1 MFDKFTDL
9 AKRSIVLSQD
19 EAISLGHDFIGTEHL
34 MLGLVGVPEGIA
46 GQVLNERGITAEAVR
61 AEAVRILE
69 AANVPATG
77 GRAAT
82 EALATIGIDVDEIRR
97 RAEENFGPG
106 RFYFP
111 RPAYT
116 EDAKTALKYTLREA
130 TALGHDDI
138 GTEHML
144 LGLIAA
150 DQGAGIQTLTALGT
164 DPAALRQDV
173 LARLTRQRDG

>member
-1 MFDKFTDL
+1 VFDKFTDL

-34 MLGLVGVPEGIA
+34 LLGLIGVREGIA
-46 GQVLNERGITAEAVR
+46 GQILSERGVTADRVRGQAVR
-61 AEAVRILE
+61 MLE
-69 AANVPATG
+69 AAGVPATG
-77 GRAAT
+77 ARAAT
-82 EALATIGIDVDEIRR
+82 EALASIGIDVDEIRR

-116 EDAKTALKYTLREA
+116 PEAKKALQYTLREA
-130 TALGHDDI
+130 VALGHDDI

-150 DQGAGIQTLTALGT
+150 GEGVGFRALDALDV
-164 DPAALRQDV
+164 DPAALRESV
-173 LARLTRQRDG
+173 LARLTHAAP